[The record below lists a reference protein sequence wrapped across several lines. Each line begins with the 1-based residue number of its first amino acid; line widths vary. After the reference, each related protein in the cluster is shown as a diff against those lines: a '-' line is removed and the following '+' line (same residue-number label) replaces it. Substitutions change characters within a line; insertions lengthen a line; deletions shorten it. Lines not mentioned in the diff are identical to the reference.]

1 VNKAAVT
8 LLMVML
14 VLLTIGVVMLFSVS
28 APQAKD
34 RYGDARYLLKRQLV
48 WLVLGGVGC
57 ATAAGM
63 PYPKLRGMCV
73 PALAVLVL
81 LLLAVWVPHLGV
93 KVSGARRWL
102 GVGGLRFQPSEFAKL
117 ALIIWL
123 AHWLTKE
130 KRRINR
136 FGRGFVVPMAVTG
149 VVLVLIIAEPDFGST
164 ALLGCVALSMMFIAG
179 ARLLYLVPTVLSA
192 AVAFCL
198 LIRHSPVRMQRFL
211 AYLDLEKYKQ
221 GAGYQVWQAILAFG
235 SGGLNGLGLGN
246 SRQKMFY
253 LPEAHTD
260 FIFPILGE
268 ELGLIGTLTVL
279 LLFAVLVVC
288 GVIIS
293 LRSSDLFG
301 RYLGFGVT
309 LMIAFQAL
317 INIGVVTAWLP
328 TKGLPLP
335 FISFGGS
342 NLMMNMMAVG
352 VLLSIFR
359 HSASEGPADEQEFFA
374 RRASMCTDTLCQG
387 VPAVNVYPDSVGHEV
402 EGAKV

>member
-1 VNKAAVT
+1 MNKAAVT

-57 ATAAGM
+57 VTAASM
-63 PYPKLRGMCV
+63 PYPKLRGVCV

-81 LLLAVWVPHLGV
+81 LLVAVLVPHLGV

-130 KRRINR
+130 KRRLNR
-136 FGRGFVVPMAVTG
+136 FGRGFAVPMAVTG
-149 VVLVLIIAEPDFGST
+149 VVLVLILAEPDFGST
-164 ALLGCVALSMMFIAG
+164 ALLGCVALAMMFVAG
-179 ARLLYLVPTVLSA
+179 ARLLYLVPTVLGA

-211 AYLDLEKYKQ
+211 AFLDLEKYKQ
-221 GAGYQVWQAILAFG
+221 GAGYQVWQAVLAFG

-268 ELGLIGTLTVL
+268 ELGLIGTLAVL

-288 GVIIS
+288 GVVIS
-293 LRSSDLFG
+293 LRSADLFG
-301 RYLGFGVT
+301 RYLGFGIT
-309 LMIAFQAL
+309 LMIALQAL

-342 NLMMNMMAVG
+342 NLMMNMVAVG

-359 HSASEGPADEQEFFA
+359 HGASEGPAEEQEFFA
-374 RRASMCTDTLCQG
+374 RRATMCPDTLCRG
-387 VPAVNVYPDSVGHEV
+387 GPVNVYPDRVGDET